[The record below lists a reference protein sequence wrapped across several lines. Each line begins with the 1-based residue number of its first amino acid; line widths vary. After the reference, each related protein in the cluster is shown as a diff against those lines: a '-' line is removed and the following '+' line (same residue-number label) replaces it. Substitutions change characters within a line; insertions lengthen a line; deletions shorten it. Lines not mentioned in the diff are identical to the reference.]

1 MVDAM
6 YKMIL
11 KQLWNERKGNLFI
24 WLEMLVVSIFLWYAA
39 DALFVMYRL
48 YSQPLGF
55 NIEHTYHVSFGVIP
69 EESPDYDTTSV
80 HSERGGGDYL
90 TLMDRIRRNP
100 SVESICFTT
109 GVHFHYRGSNQYA
122 TFRKDSLIRNGFV
135 RFVSP
140 TYFEVFGVKT
150 AEGGSP
156 SELVDALRD
165 NQVVVT
171 GRVADDFF
179 GNPAAAVRQEIY
191 ITDQGSRDSVAYRI
205 GGVCEKQRYCEFTGY
220 DYAYYKLV
228 DENKVAEE
236 GDWVG
241 EGLNT
246 FIRVKPGA
254 DGAAFATNFRKEM
267 EQQLRVGNIYLKD
280 VFPMSHYRDQ
290 FLERWLDQVRLYVAG
305 IAFFL
310 LNVLLGVVGTFWYR
324 TQQRSA
330 DRPPHG
336 DGSHPQGHIL
346 AIGEGGL
353 GSTHH
358 RFHPLCRHL
367 RQPAAYGGDARL
379 GDTARHGLT
388 PVVRLRLIV
397 CGDGRDD
404 CRGNQFSVL
413 PGHADASGGRLAAG
427 MIRHGHLCSGMN
439 RLFDNGQCFFRK
451 MPWNQ

>member
-179 GNPAAAVRQEIY
+179 GDPSAAVRQEIY

-310 LNVLLGVVGTFWYR
+310 LHVLLGVVGTFWYR

-330 DRPPHG
+330 EIGLRMAMGATRKGIFWQLVKEGLALLTIAFIPSTVIFANLLHMEVTQGSEIPPDMASRLLFG
-336 DGSHPQGHIL
+336 FVFSYAVMAAMIVVGISFPSYRAMRMHP
-346 AIGEGGL
+346 ADA
-353 GSTHH
+353 
-358 RFHPLCRHL
+358 L
-367 RQPAAYGGDARL
+367 RQE
-379 GDTARHGLT
+379 
-388 PVVRLRLIV
+388 
-397 CGDGRDD
+397 
-404 CRGNQFSVL
+404 
-413 PGHADASGGRLAAG
+413 
-427 MIRHGHLCSGMN
+427 
-439 RLFDNGQCFFRK
+439 
-451 MPWNQ
+451 

>member
-1 MVDAM
+1 
-6 YKMIL
+6 
-11 KQLWNERKGNLFI
+11 
-24 WLEMLVVSIFLWYAA
+24 MLMAVTA
-39 DALFVMYRL
+39 
-48 YSQPLGF
+48 
-55 NIEHTYHVSFGVIP
+55 
-69 EESPDYDTTSV
+69 SV

-179 GNPAAAVRQEIY
+179 GDPSAAVRQEIY

-280 VFPMSHYRDQ
+280 VFPMSIIEQSVY
-290 FLERWLDQVRLYVAG
+290 
-305 IAFFL
+305 
-310 LNVLLGVVGTFWYR
+310 YR
-324 TQQRSA
+324 TVGSLPSSRFISEHRCPCLIIPA
-330 DRPPHG
+330 ARRPP
-336 DGSHPQGHIL
+336 
-346 AIGEGGL
+346 
-353 GSTHH
+353 
-358 RFHPLCRHL
+358 
-367 RQPAAYGGDARL
+367 
-379 GDTARHGLT
+379 
-388 PVVRLRLIV
+388 
-397 CGDGRDD
+397 
-404 CRGNQFSVL
+404 
-413 PGHADASGGRLAAG
+413 DASAWPGKTE
-427 MIRHGHLCSGMN
+427 N
-439 RLFDNGQCFFRK
+439 
-451 MPWNQ
+451 

>member
-1 MVDAM
+1 M

-55 NIEHTYHVSFGVIP
+55 NIEHTYHVSFDVIP

-135 RFVSP
+135 RYVSP
-140 TYFEVFGVKT
+140 TYFEVFDVKT
-150 AEGGSP
+150 AQGGSP

-171 GRVADDFF
+171 GTVADSFF
-179 GNPAAAVRQEIY
+179 GDLAAAVRQEIY

-254 DGAAFATNFRKEM
+254 DGAAFAADFRKEM
-267 EQQLRVGNIYLKD
+267 EQQLRVGNIYLPLRGGHRLLPAECPARRGGNLLVSYATK
-280 VFPMSHYRDQ
+280 
-290 FLERWLDQVRLYVAG
+290 ERR
-305 IAFFL
+305 
-310 LNVLLGVVGTFWYR
+310 
-324 TQQRSA
+324 

-353 GSTHH
+353 GATHH
-358 RFHPLCRHL
+358 RFHPLRRHL
-367 RQPAAYGGDARL
+367 RQPAVYGGDARL

-388 PVVRLRLIV
+388 PVVRLRVLV

-404 CRGNQFSVL
+404 CRGN
-413 PGHADASGGRLAAG
+413 
-427 MIRHGHLCSGMN
+427 
-439 RLFDNGQCFFRK
+439 
-451 MPWNQ
+451 

>member
-122 TFRKDSLIRNGFV
+122 TFRK
-135 RFVSP
+135 
-140 TYFEVFGVKT
+140 
-150 AEGGSP
+150 
-156 SELVDALRD
+156 
-165 NQVVVT
+165 
-171 GRVADDFF
+171 
-179 GNPAAAVRQEIY
+179 
-191 ITDQGSRDSVAYRI
+191 
-205 GGVCEKQRYCEFTGY
+205 
-220 DYAYYKLV
+220 
-228 DENKVAEE
+228 
-236 GDWVG
+236 
-241 EGLNT
+241 
-246 FIRVKPGA
+246 
-254 DGAAFATNFRKEM
+254 EM

-330 DRPPHG
+330 EIGLRMAMGATRKGIFWQLVKEGLALLTIAFIPSTVIFANLLHMEVTQGSEIPPDMASRLLFG
-336 DGSHPQGHIL
+336 FVFSYAVMAAMIVVGISFPSYRAMRMHP
-346 AIGEGGL
+346 ADA
-353 GSTHH
+353 
-358 RFHPLCRHL
+358 L
-367 RQPAAYGGDARL
+367 RQE
-379 GDTARHGLT
+379 
-388 PVVRLRLIV
+388 
-397 CGDGRDD
+397 
-404 CRGNQFSVL
+404 
-413 PGHADASGGRLAAG
+413 
-427 MIRHGHLCSGMN
+427 
-439 RLFDNGQCFFRK
+439 
-451 MPWNQ
+451 

>member
-1 MVDAM
+1 M

-39 DALFVMYRL
+39 DALFVMYKL
-48 YSQPLGF
+48 YSQSLGF

-135 RFVSP
+135 RYVSP
-140 TYFEVFGVKT
+140 TYFEVFDVKT
-150 AEGGSP
+150 AQGGSP

-171 GRVADDFF
+171 GTVADSFF
-179 GNPAAAVRQEIY
+179 GDPAAAVRQEIY

-254 DGAAFATNFRKEM
+254 DGAAFAVDFRKEM

-330 DRPPHG
+330 EESASAWRWEPP
-336 DGSHPQGHIL
+336 
-346 AIGEGGL
+346 A
-353 GSTHH
+353 
-358 RFHPLCRHL
+358 R
-367 RQPAAYGGDARL
+367 AYS
-379 GDTARHGLT
+379 
-388 PVVRLRLIV
+388 
-397 CGDGRDD
+397 
-404 CRGNQFSVL
+404 GN
-413 PGHADASGGRLAAG
+413 
-427 MIRHGHLCSGMN
+427 
-439 RLFDNGQCFFRK
+439 
-451 MPWNQ
+451 W

>member
-1 MVDAM
+1 M

-330 DRPPHG
+330 EIGLRMAMG
-336 DGSHPQGHIL
+336 ATRKGIFWQLVKEGL
-346 AIGEGGL
+346 ALLTIA
-353 GSTHH
+353 
-358 RFHPLCRHL
+358 FIPLYRHL

-388 PVVRLRLIV
+388 PVVRLRLLV

>member
-1 MVDAM
+1 M

-122 TFRKDSLIRNGFV
+122 TFRKD
-135 RFVSP
+135 
-140 TYFEVFGVKT
+140 
-150 AEGGSP
+150 
-156 SELVDALRD
+156 ALRD

-179 GNPAAAVRQEIY
+179 GDPSAAVRQEIY

-330 DRPPHG
+330 EIGLRMAMGATRKGIFWQLVKEGLALLTIAFIPSTVIFANLLHMEVTQGSEIPPDMASRLLFG
-336 DGSHPQGHIL
+336 FVFSYAVMAAMIVVGISFPSYRAMRMHP
-346 AIGEGGL
+346 ADA
-353 GSTHH
+353 
-358 RFHPLCRHL
+358 L
-367 RQPAAYGGDARL
+367 RQE
-379 GDTARHGLT
+379 
-388 PVVRLRLIV
+388 
-397 CGDGRDD
+397 
-404 CRGNQFSVL
+404 
-413 PGHADASGGRLAAG
+413 
-427 MIRHGHLCSGMN
+427 
-439 RLFDNGQCFFRK
+439 
-451 MPWNQ
+451 

>member
-55 NIEHTYHVSFGVIP
+55 NIEHTYHVSFDVIP

-135 RFVSP
+135 RYVSP
-140 TYFEVFGVKT
+140 TYFEVFDVKT
-150 AEGGSP
+150 AQGGSP

-171 GRVADDFF
+171 GTVADSFF
-179 GNPAAAVRQEIY
+179 GDLAAAVRQEIY

-205 GGVCEKQRYCEFTGY
+205 GVSAR
-220 DYAYYKLV
+220 
-228 DENKVAEE
+228 N
-236 GDWVG
+236 
-241 EGLNT
+241 
-246 FIRVKPGA
+246 
-254 DGAAFATNFRKEM
+254 
-267 EQQLRVGNIYLKD
+267 D
-280 VFPMSHYRDQ
+280 VTASSPAMITLTISWWTRT
-290 FLERWLDQVRLYVAG
+290 RWPR
-305 IAFFL
+305 
-310 LNVLLGVVGTFWYR
+310 R
-324 TQQRSA
+324 
-330 DRPPHG
+330 
-336 DGSHPQGHIL
+336 
-346 AIGEGGL
+346 AIGSE
-353 GSTHH
+353 
-358 RFHPLCRHL
+358 R
-367 RQPAAYGGDARL
+367 A
-379 GDTARHGLT
+379 
-388 PVVRLRLIV
+388 
-397 CGDGRDD
+397 
-404 CRGNQFSVL
+404 
-413 PGHADASGGRLAAG
+413 
-427 MIRHGHLCSGMN
+427 
-439 RLFDNGQCFFRK
+439 
-451 MPWNQ
+451 

>member
-1 MVDAM
+1 
-6 YKMIL
+6 
-11 KQLWNERKGNLFI
+11 
-24 WLEMLVVSIFLWYAA
+24 
-39 DALFVMYRL
+39 MYRL

-90 TLMDRIRRNP
+90 TLMDRIPPEPLRG
-100 SVESICFTT
+100 SICFTT
-109 GVHFHYRGSNQYA
+109 GVHFPLPGIESIRHVPEGLVD
-122 TFRKDSLIRNGFV
+122 RKGFV

-171 GRVADDFF
+171 GTVADSFF
-179 GNPAAAVRQEIY
+179 GDPAAAVRQEIY

-254 DGAAFATNFRKEM
+254 DGAAFAADFRKEM

-290 FLERWLDQVRLYVAG
+290 FLERWLDQVRLYVA
-305 IAFFL
+305 
-310 LNVLLGVVGTFWYR
+310 
-324 TQQRSA
+324 
-330 DRPPHG
+330 
-336 DGSHPQGHIL
+336 
-346 AIGEGGL
+346 
-353 GSTHH
+353 
-358 RFHPLCRHL
+358 
-367 RQPAAYGGDARL
+367 
-379 GDTARHGLT
+379 
-388 PVVRLRLIV
+388 
-397 CGDGRDD
+397 
-404 CRGNQFSVL
+404 
-413 PGHADASGGRLAAG
+413 ASPSS
-427 MIRHGHLCSGMN
+427 C
-439 RLFDNGQCFFRK
+439 
-451 MPWNQ
+451 

>member
-1 MVDAM
+1 M
-6 YKMIL
+6 
-11 KQLWNERKGNLFI
+11 
-24 WLEMLVVSIFLWYAA
+24 
-39 DALFVMYRL
+39 
-48 YSQPLGF
+48 
-55 NIEHTYHVSFGVIP
+55 
-69 EESPDYDTTSV
+69 
-80 HSERGGGDYL
+80 
-90 TLMDRIRRNP
+90 
-100 SVESICFTT
+100 
-109 GVHFHYRGSNQYA
+109 
-122 TFRKDSLIRNGFV
+122 
-135 RFVSP
+135 
-140 TYFEVFGVKT
+140 KT

-179 GNPAAAVRQEIY
+179 GDPSAAVRQEIY

-205 GGVCEKQRYCEFTGY
+205 GGVCEKLRYCEFTG
-220 DYAYYKLV
+220 DVYAYYMLG
-228 DENKVAEE
+228 DENTGAEE

-330 DRPPHG
+330 EIGLRMAMGATRKGIFWQLVKEGLALLTIAFIPSAVIFANLLHMEVTQGSEIPPDMASRLLFG
-336 DGSHPQGHIL
+336 FVFSYAVMAAMIVVGISFPSYRAMRMHP
-346 AIGEGGL
+346 ADA
-353 GSTHH
+353 
-358 RFHPLCRHL
+358 L
-367 RQPAAYGGDARL
+367 RQE
-379 GDTARHGLT
+379 
-388 PVVRLRLIV
+388 
-397 CGDGRDD
+397 
-404 CRGNQFSVL
+404 
-413 PGHADASGGRLAAG
+413 
-427 MIRHGHLCSGMN
+427 
-439 RLFDNGQCFFRK
+439 
-451 MPWNQ
+451 

>member
-1 MVDAM
+1 M

-179 GNPAAAVRQEIY
+179 GDPSAAVRQEIY

-220 DYAYYKLV
+220 DYAYYIS
-228 DENKVAEE
+228 
-236 GDWVG
+236 WW
-241 EGLNT
+241 T
-246 FIRVKPGA
+246 R
-254 DGAAFATNFRKEM
+254 T
-267 EQQLRVGNIYLKD
+267 
-280 VFPMSHYRDQ
+280 
-290 FLERWLDQVRLYVAG
+290 RWPR
-305 IAFFL
+305 
-310 LNVLLGVVGTFWYR
+310 R
-324 TQQRSA
+324 
-330 DRPPHG
+330 
-336 DGSHPQGHIL
+336 
-346 AIGEGGL
+346 AIGSE
-353 GSTHH
+353 
-358 RFHPLCRHL
+358 R
-367 RQPAAYGGDARL
+367 A
-379 GDTARHGLT
+379 
-388 PVVRLRLIV
+388 
-397 CGDGRDD
+397 
-404 CRGNQFSVL
+404 
-413 PGHADASGGRLAAG
+413 
-427 MIRHGHLCSGMN
+427 
-439 RLFDNGQCFFRK
+439 
-451 MPWNQ
+451 

>member
-1 MVDAM
+1 M

-55 NIEHTYHVSFGVIP
+55 NIEHTYHVSFDVIP

-135 RFVSP
+135 RYVSP
-140 TYFEVFGVKT
+140 TYFEVFDVKT
-150 AEGGSP
+150 AQGGSP

-171 GRVADDFF
+171 GTVADSFF
-179 GNPAAAVRQEIY
+179 GDLAAAVRQEIY

-254 DGAAFATNFRKEM
+254 DGAAFAADFRKEM

-290 FLERWLDQVRLYVAG
+290 FLERWLDQVRQSLVHRLRGGERGAGAEHRAYRGAYRAASRRGGGRALVLFAALYRLEHRQQSLERLDQPAG
-305 IAFFL
+305 AGNDRL
-310 LNVLLGVVGTFWYR
+310 AGVFPGVR
-324 TQQRSA
+324 
-330 DRPPHG
+330 
-336 DGSHPQGHIL
+336 
-346 AIGEGGL
+346 
-353 GSTHH
+353 
-358 RFHPLCRHL
+358 HPLR
-367 RQPAAYGGDARL
+367 YGRKPGETGAD
-379 GDTARHGLT
+379 
-388 PVVRLRLIV
+388 PV
-397 CGDGRDD
+397 G
-404 CRGNQFSVL
+404 
-413 PGHADASGGRLAAG
+413 ASGGEGDDPLRRSGEQA
-427 MIRHGHLCSGMN
+427 IRPYRRDRGRDL
-439 RLFDNGQCFFRK
+439 
-451 MPWNQ
+451 

>member
-1 MVDAM
+1 
-6 YKMIL
+6 
-11 KQLWNERKGNLFI
+11 
-24 WLEMLVVSIFLWYAA
+24 
-39 DALFVMYRL
+39 MYRL
-48 YSQPLGF
+48 YSRSLGF

-69 EESPDYDTTSV
+69 EGSPDYDTTSV

-90 TLMDRIRRNP
+90 ALVDRVRRNP
-100 SVESICFTT
+100 SVESVCFTT

-122 TFRKDSLIRNGFV
+122 TFRRDSLIRNGFV
-135 RFVSP
+135 RYVSP

-150 AEGGSP
+150 AQGGSP

-171 GRVADDFF
+171 GTVADSFF
-179 GNPAAAVRQEIY
+179 GDPAAAVRQEIY

-228 DENKVAEE
+228 DENKVAEAS
-236 GDWVG
+236 DWVG

-254 DGAAFATNFRKEM
+254 DGTAFAANFRKEM
-267 EQQLRVGNIYLKD
+267 EQQLRIGNIYLKD
-280 VFPMSHYRDQ
+280 VFPMSHYRDE

-330 DRPPHG
+330 EIGLRMA
-336 DGSHPQGHIL
+336 DGSHPQGHLL
-346 AIGEGGL
+346 ATGEGGL
-353 GSTHH
+353 GATYR
-358 RFHPLCRHL
+358 RFHPLRHYL
-367 RQPAAYGGDARL
+367 RQPAIYGGDARL
-379 GDTARHGLT
+379 GNTARGMASRLLFGFVFSYGVMAAMI
-388 PVVRLRLIV
+388 VVGISFPSYRAMRMH
-397 CGDGRDD
+397 
-404 CRGNQFSVL
+404 
-413 PGHADASGGRLAAG
+413 PADALR
-427 MIRHGHLCSGMN
+427 
-439 RLFDNGQCFFRK
+439 QE
-451 MPWNQ
+451 